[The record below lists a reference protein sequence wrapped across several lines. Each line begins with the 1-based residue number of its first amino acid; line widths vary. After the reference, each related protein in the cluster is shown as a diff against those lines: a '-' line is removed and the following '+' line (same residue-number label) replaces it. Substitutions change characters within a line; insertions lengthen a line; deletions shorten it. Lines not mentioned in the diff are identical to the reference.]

1 MQYPQLVKQFILTK
15 ENEMERWEEE
25 FDDLFPDMEGGS
37 FTAMAKEYFR
47 AGWVQA
53 IQLLQDKIDSGGFDY
68 E

>member
-1 MQYPQLVKQFILTK
+1 
-15 ENEMERWEEE
+15 MERWEEE
-25 FDDLFPDMEGGS
+25 FDDMFPDMEDGS

-53 IQLLQDKIDSGGFDY
+53 ITLLQDKIDSGGFDY